1 MRNEFKLERGT
12 CGSDADQQSR
22 RPWRAALK
30 WTERVLF
37 LVGLVL
43 FGFYVAARIESALQ
57 SGEALRQFEQLDSQ
71 TAEVAAGSAE
81 ASEPTAQPDP
91 TDTDFGLWPGQRFG
105 AYPETLAERTGAPL
119 AVLRIAKVGLVVPV
133 LDGTDDLTLNHAVG
147 RIAGTARPG
156 QRGNVGIAGHRDSFF
171 RKLKDVNE
179 GDAIELQTL
188 RGTDSYIVDEIS
200 IVTPDHVEV
209 LRPRDVP
216 SLTLVTCYPFYYVGS
231 APQRYIITAFLSQ
244 ERKSGTENR
253 NAPAVISQTLKGER
267 Q

>member
-1 MRNEFKLERGT
+1 MHNEVK
-12 CGSDADQQSR
+12 QSR

-30 WTERVLF
+30 WTERALF
-37 LVGLVL
+37 VGGLIL
-43 FGFYVAARIESALQ
+43 LGIYGTARIESVLR
-57 SGEALRQFEQLDSQ
+57 SHEALRQFEQLDSQ
-71 TAEVAAGSAE
+71 PAEIAVGNTEAGESTAH
-81 ASEPTAQPDP
+81 PDP
-91 TDTDFGLWPGQRFG
+91 ADADFSLRSGQRID
-105 AYPETLAERTGAPL
+105 AYRETFAERTGAPL

-147 RIAGTARPG
+147 RIPGTAWPG

-188 RGTDSYIVDEIS
+188 RGTDTYIADQIS
-200 IVTPDHVEV
+200 VVTPDHVEV

-231 APQRYIITAFLSQ
+231 APQRYIVTAFLSQ
-244 ERKSGTENR
+244 ERKNGTENR
-253 NAPAVISQTLKGER
+253 NTPAVISQTLKGER